1 MDRRSFLAGTGT
13 LALSQ
18 LLAACGEQDR
28 AKLRVQLLKGSI
40 PAQVVN
46 KFRTLNQRADLQFS
60 PVAQLKELF
69 FTIRIW

>member
-18 LLAACGEQDR
+18 LLTACSEQDK

-46 KFRTLNQRADLQFS
+46 KLS
-60 PVAQLKELF
+60 LF
-69 FTIRIW
+69 TNHLTFEAFAFKAIH